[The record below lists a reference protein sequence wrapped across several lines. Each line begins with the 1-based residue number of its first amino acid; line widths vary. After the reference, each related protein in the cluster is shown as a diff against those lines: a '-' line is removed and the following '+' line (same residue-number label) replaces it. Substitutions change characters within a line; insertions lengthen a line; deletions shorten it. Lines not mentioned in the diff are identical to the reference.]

1 MHMYVHICRD
11 EYKEQPF
18 HASQFKY
25 DAVSLTATNFH
36 EFSVSLSASNFE
48 TNYDLS
54 GSNQFV
60 LKVII
65 SCNIY
70 YTPNGNLLYII
81 VTVRASAILYAFYK
95 NKSLT
100 IKTKSRDFG
109 FYAVF
114 CVLNL
119 F

>member
-1 MHMYVHICRD
+1 MQVNSNVML
-11 EYKEQPF
+11 
-18 HASQFKY
+18 SL
-25 DAVSLTATNFH
+25 SLTATNFH

-114 CVLNL
+114 FV